1 MLQSSSLS
9 KEVAISTETIQT
21 SKTEISDLR
30 RTLQGLEIELQSQL
44 SMVRKKKKNICSH
57 LTDLA
62 LYEQNP
68 RIAVLS
74 GEMKKQTLIEGK
86 RANGREASVKERREG
101 VEDKH
106 DGSCGEGWGGP
117 PPEETFHRHLL
128 KFWKSLKKAEEL
140 EESRR
145 NAELGDLK
153 SYSHGLS
160 VPSWSESFNTPC
172 KYSTLLLC
180 NRCGAA

>member
-117 PPEETFHRHLL
+117 PPEENISQTSAQIL
-128 KFWKSLKKAEEL
+128 EEL

-145 NAELGDLK
+145 A
-153 SYSHGLS
+153 
-160 VPSWSESFNTPC
+160 
-172 KYSTLLLC
+172 
-180 NRCGAA
+180 

>member
-1 MLQSSSLS
+1 MLQSSTLS

-21 SKTEISDLR
+21 SKTEINDLR

-44 SMVRKKKKNICSH
+44 SMVRKKKKKNICSH

-86 RANGREASVKERREG
+86 RANGREASLKERREG

-106 DGSCGEGWGGP
+106 DGSCGEGWGGLLLKK
-117 PPEETFHRHLL
+117 TFHRHLL
-128 KFWKSLKKAEEL
+128 KFWK
-140 EESRR
+140 
-145 NAELGDLK
+145 
-153 SYSHGLS
+153 
-160 VPSWSESFNTPC
+160 T
-172 KYSTLLLC
+172 
-180 NRCGAA
+180 